1 MELPAVGADA
11 EASPNN
17 SDVPAEPPCGV
28 VGYLLSD
35 KKRRSLLTAD
45 FLQRARRVAG
55 PLPARPRPPGPSGS
69 HA

>member
-1 MELPAVGADA
+1 MELPAPAEA
-11 EASPNN
+11 EASLNN
-17 SDVPAEPPCGV
+17 SDVPAEPPFGV

-55 PLPARPRPPGPSGS
+55 AVHASAHCASPPGPP
-69 HA
+69 